1 MTTITDHIPLTPSA
15 VMLGR
20 LVILAGA
27 CVMTYQLTRC
37 TQPGPPQEAAPPDT
51 ITKER
56 TITRTDTVTEAVPE
70 TVIRYDTVQTTDT
83 LKIPVPAETDFMGVV
98 PPSPLDLTDDQATL
112 TYFDGERWI
121 QQEYDVPRDTWR
133 LDFSAHSTALQSA
146 AVAMTSL
153 QVRRRTALGWVGVG
167 PSYGAVVTEEVTTG
181 VGVTVSFSTTLYSR

>member
-15 VMLGR
+15 AMLGR

-37 TQPGPPQEAAPPDT
+37 TQPEPTQEAAPPDT
-51 ITKER
+51 VTKER
-56 TITRTDTVTEAVPE
+56 TITLTDTVTETVPE

-83 LKIPVPAETDFMGVV
+83 LKIPVPTDTEFVGAI
-98 PPSPLDLTDDQATL
+98 PPSPLDMSGDQATL
-112 TYFDGERWI
+112 TYFDGERW
-121 QQEYDVPRDTWR
+121 QQNVYDVPRDTWR
-133 LDFSAHSTALQSA
+133 LDLTADATALQGA

-167 PSYGAVVTEEVTTG
+167 PSYSAVVTNEVTTG